1 MLKGISPVVSPELLK
16 VLDEMGHGDE
26 IILSDAFFPGHTF
39 GKRVLRADGL
49 RVAQLLEGIMPL
61 FELDAYAPP
70 LVMMA
75 PVPGDKLDPSVEA
88 MYMAAIRKS
97 LPNPPAVTR
106 IGRFEFYE
114 RTKSA
119 YAVVLTGETAVYGN
133 ILLKKGVT
141 PIQ

>member
-49 RVAQLLEGIMPL
+49 RIPQLLEGIMPL

-70 LVMMA
+70 LIMMA
-75 PVPGDKLDPSVEA
+75 PVPGDKLDPSVEES
-88 MYMAAIRKS
+88 YLAAIKKS
-97 LPNPPAVTR
+97 LPDPPAVER

-114 RTKSA
+114 RAKSA
-119 YAVVLTGETAVYGN
+119 YAVVITGETAVYGN
-133 ILLKKGVT
+133 IILKKGVT
-141 PIQ
+141 PCA